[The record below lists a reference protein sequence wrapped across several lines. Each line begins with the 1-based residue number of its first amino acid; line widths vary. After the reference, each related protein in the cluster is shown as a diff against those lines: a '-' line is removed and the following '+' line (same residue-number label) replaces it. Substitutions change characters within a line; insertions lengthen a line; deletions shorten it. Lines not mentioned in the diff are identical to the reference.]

1 MKSKSEDLRSLA
13 DRFRR
18 LHQGPRILVLPNA
31 WDAASARLY
40 EEAGFSA
47 IGTTSAGIA
56 FSMGLPDGERIAF
69 EEMIR
74 VIARIVSSVRIP
86 VTADIEAGFGSTPEA
101 TAESCLAVLK
111 AGAVGVNLED
121 ASTDGGRPL
130 VDPLLHSDKVRA
142 VREAAAGEKVPLV
155 INARTDVFLRAV
167 GEPRTRLDET
177 LRRANVYRE
186 AGADCLFVPGVS
198 DPETIGQLTRG
209 IGGPVNILAGP
220 GAPAVA
226 DLERLGVRRV
236 SLGSGPMRASLGFLR
251 RIAAEVHG
259 SGTWR
264 TLEQAIPYAELNKLF
279 ERRL

>member
-1 MKSKSEDLRSLA
+1 MKRDYEDLRLLA
-13 DRFRR
+13 ERFRD
-18 LHQGPRILVLPNA
+18 LHHGPRILVLPNA

-69 EEMIR
+69 EEMMTVVGR
-74 VIARIVSSVRIP
+74 IASSVKLP
-86 VTADIEAGFGSTPEA
+86 VTADIEAGYGRTPEA
-101 TAESCLAVLK
+101 TAESCRAVLR
-111 AGAVGVNLED
+111 AGAVGVNMED
-121 ASTDGGRPL
+121 ASPDGARPL
-130 VDPLLHSDKVRA
+130 VDPALHCEKVRA
-142 VREAAAGEKVPLV
+142 VREAAAREKIHLV

-167 GEPRTRLDET
+167 GEPQTRLDET
-177 LRRANVYRE
+177 LRRANAYRE

-198 DPETIGQLTRG
+198 DSETIAELTRG
-209 IGGPVNILAGP
+209 IGGPLNILAGP
-220 GAPAVA
+220 GAPPVRE
-226 DLERLGVRRV
+226 LERLGVRRV

-251 RIAAEVHG
+251 RMAAEVHG